1 MLGAIDIGHMLRW
14 MDRYPVIVEIKGSS
28 VVLKATTIWLT
39 SNLHPREWY
48 PGLDAATFDALCRR
62 MEVTLIN

>member
-1 MLGAIDIGHMLRW
+1 MLRW

-39 SNLHPREWY
+39 SNLHPRDWY
-48 PGLDAATFDALCRR
+48 VGLDPLTLEALMRR
-62 MEVTLIN
+62 MEVIEIN